1 MVLFVLLFLYS
12 EADGVREI
20 AQIQQEIRIINLVNG
35 LELSPY
41 QMNFILERAKEAEE
55 IRQDFLETIEDNEES
70 MLTTFNELKKNRM
83 KDDVVSQTLQR
94 QVHTTE
100 GRFQDKKME
109 VSESLEQ
116 IAREVEGIL
125 EGNQIYA
132 LEHYIACLIP
142 PLGES
147 RIGQSEKPLGFTKQL
162 NRIRKIPDYVYQL
175 KKYEIADKV
184 VEKIKKHFSPGTVF
198 NEDTEKQRI
207 LELLDEVRSLP
218 DVDFALNEDAYI
230 EKFKGDYFPETI
242 PVNLSVTIE
251 RFLLN
256 PLIIPI
262 LEEKLAST

>member
-1 MVLFVLLFLYS
+1 MIPFMLLFLYS

-35 LELSPY
+35 LELSAY
-41 QMNFILERAKEAEE
+41 QIDFILEKAKEAEE
-55 IRQDFLETIEDNEES
+55 IRKDFLKTIEANEGA

-83 KDDVVSQTLQR
+83 KDDVIPQTLQR

-100 GRFQDKKME
+100 GRFQDKKTE

-147 RIGQSEKPLGFTKQL
+147 RIGQSEKPLGITKQL
-162 NRIRKIPDYVYQL
+162 NRLREIPDYVYQM
-175 KKYEIADKV
+175 KKYEVADRV
-184 VEKIKKHFSPGTVF
+184 VEKIKKHLSPGTVF
-198 NEDTEKQRI
+198 NEYTEKQRI
-207 LELLDEVRSLP
+207 LGLLDEVRSLS
-218 DVDFALNEDAYI
+218 DVDFVLNEEGYI
-230 EKFKGDYFPETI
+230 EKFKGDYFPEKI
-242 PVNLSVTIE
+242 PVNLSVKIE